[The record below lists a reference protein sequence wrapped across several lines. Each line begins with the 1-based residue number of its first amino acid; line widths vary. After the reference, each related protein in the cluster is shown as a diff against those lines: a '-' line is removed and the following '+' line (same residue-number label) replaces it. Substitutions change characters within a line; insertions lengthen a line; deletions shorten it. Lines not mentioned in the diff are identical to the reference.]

1 VWLRPDEAGDVVYVG
16 ATGLPPAARV
26 WLHLHHDDP
35 RVGRVRA
42 EHPEA
47 LSGGITIRA
56 FRLHPALERKLVKQV
71 VVALLNEEQLDDVD
85 DDTSAV
91 ASAIVAR
98 LAASHDAPIV
108 DEDQQRIR
116 NAKLRAQIT
125 EGRLDAANRWREVC
139 DLVATSATTSDAI
152 EALTQPP
159 TSYTTVVASHVV
171 DMPLRGLTSDARAGL
186 TAELL
191 EISEFVRHSQGD

>member
-1 VWLRPDEAGDVVYVG
+1 
-16 ATGLPPAARV
+16 LPPAARA

-35 RVGRVRA
+35 GIGRVRT

-47 LSGGITIRA
+47 LSGDITIRA
-56 FRLHPALERKLVKQV
+56 FRLRSALERKRVKQA
-71 VVALLNEEQLDDVD
+71 VVALLNDEQLDDVD
-85 DDTSAV
+85 DDTSAA

-98 LAASHDAPIV
+98 LAASHDAPIA
-108 DEDQQRIR
+108 DGDQQRVR
-116 NAKLRAQIT
+116 NAELRAQIT

-139 DLVATSATTSDAI
+139 DLVAKSATTSDAV

-159 TSYTTVVASHVV
+159 NGYTTVVASHVV
-171 DMPLRGLTSDARAGL
+171 DMPLRGLTSGARAAL

-191 EISEFVRHSQGD
+191 EISEFVRLGQGDEASKG